1 MGLSLVYIP
10 STRVA
15 QFYIFTFFVN
25 LKEDVEVMK
34 ATKCVNN
41 VHYFSNFNL
50 YTSQK
55 NYEPNKCFK
64 IKSEE
69 HKLW

>member
-1 MGLSLVYIP
+1 MYTSP
-10 STRVA
+10 FTRVA
-15 QFYIFTFFVN
+15 QFYIFTFLVN

-50 YTSQK
+50 YTSQT
-55 NYEPNKCFK
+55 NYEPNKYFK